1 MSVITKADTMTKTQL
16 FRLVPVFSN
25 PKNGSLW
32 DLFSKKVLYHGTSE
46 GRIGEQLH
54 AGQFENIGR
63 RIYGDSESAA
73 IGYALRAAKADGT
86 KPLVLKISSKVKPVL
101 NEATDGGWSGLQ
113 SLGLYRYFAP
123 GPDQNVKIESAYEVI
138 NHD

>member
-1 MSVITKADTMTKTQL
+1 MSIITKVDTMTKTQL
-16 FRLVPVFSN
+16 FRLEPVFTN
-25 PKNGSLW
+25 PKGGSLW

-46 GRIGEQLH
+46 GRIGGQLQ
-54 AGQFENIGR
+54 AGQFDNIGR

-73 IGYALRAAKADGT
+73 ISYALKAAKADGT
-86 KPLVLKISSKVKPVL
+86 KPLVLKISSKAKPL
-101 NEATDGGWSGLQ
+101 WNEDTDGGWSGLKG
-113 SLGLYRYFAP
+113 LGIYRYFAP